1 MMATRLSRSVLLSLA
16 AGSVFVG
23 GCVTVLRHEHY
34 RRPVRRTHVH
44 TTHVH
49 PRTVCTHDCPDCYY
63 DGSRVVVIK
72 GHRHGPGC
80 GHHWD
85 GRNWVVVRKVRPPVG
100 VKVVPP
106 RRTVHKAGPAG
117 PKPHVHKAKPPGPKH
132 GVRKA
137 KLPGPKPHIHKA
149 KPPAG
154 SKGVHKSP
162 SAAGPKKAKRSK
174 GKRKP

>member
-1 MMATRLSRSVLLSLA
+1 MTMRLSRSVLLGLT
-16 AGSVFVG
+16 AGSLFVG

-49 PRTVCTHDCPDCYY
+49 PRHVCTHDCPDCYY

-85 GRNWVVVRKVRPPVG
+85 GRSWVAVRRAPRSVG
-100 VKVVPP
+100 VKVLPP

-117 PKPHVHKAKPPGPKH
+117 PKPHVHKAKHPGPKRH
-132 GVRKA
+132 VHKG
-137 KLPGPKPHIHKA
+137 KLPGPKAHIHKG
-149 KPPAG
+149 KPAG
-154 SKGVHKSP
+154 GSEGVHKSP
-162 SAAGPKKAKRSK
+162 SSAGAKKAKKSK
-174 GKRKP
+174 AKKNR